1 MILSAQLAWLDPS
14 LDTNA
19 LIALAMLSLCAALAK
34 TSFPKCGTFSLAAA
48 IWIFTAG
55 FSPAWAAIMAAATIS
70 IAHFARQGRLADS
83 LSELCAAGAMLAAFS
98 LPRLFPE
105 TFQGYAAIIILSIL
119 ACLAYAIISLIL
131 PGIAAK
137 NITPEDFRPNTAM
150 LLLYLSVPALGLC
163 GQICF
168 PLIAAGCAAG
178 NIPAEGA
185 HLNNASFNSLAA
197 GSAISACM
205 LVLAIA
211 LAKSANIACE
221 IIKIEESSRLKKR
234 LKTSA
239 SKLKEAQLEKNR
251 TDTELLQKIDELTL
265 MELLTRTLAGTELAD
280 ACRLAANLLMR
291 IMPLETCA
299 IFAVAGKGQLEPIFW
314 KSPHDKTFASWNLLN
329 CHEKIA
335 ELAVSGQELSGEYG
349 GSLPEIC
356 KAAVPIGNHGVLYA
370 GRNKPG
376 EFSGKEMNILRIA
389 ASAAE
394 SAWQPAQMLE
404 TRRHAISKLETD
416 NTELAEKS
424 SKLEIIAS
432 SMGELMAQ
440 ETAEELLEALEH
452 LVRRL
457 ADADHVSLLIRER
470 CLQNDVT
477 ATAPNS
483 SANTAEQAPASAASN
498 SPASAAENALTPA
511 AENSSAAAAGNNAII
526 SENTEDSRK
535 IKAIA
540 KLAEAACANNVA
552 LLIDDISKT
561 RFESP
566 DPSTKSVLAI
576 PFPGTCAD
584 AHEAIITESSRPA
597 AFTRQDRDL
606 LIMLAYQAAQI
617 LRSNELRRRLAETLD
632 ELRHSQAATIQS
644 SKLAAVGQLAAGVAH
659 ELNTPL
665 GTIMLG
671 IDSAIASAGED
682 SKASKRL
689 AIAKKAA
696 AQAKEIVAKLL
707 HYSRPASTCGQEV
720 SLRAV
725 AEDTLVFVEHHLKT
739 GNISVELNLSD
750 VPSIKG
756 NPNELQQA
764 ITNLMLNARDA
775 LLETDGQRRIKLS
788 CQEIDEKSE
797 IIVSV
802 EDNGPGISAA
812 ALEHIFEPFYTTK
825 PVGKGTGLGL
835 SVTREIARKHGGR
848 LSCSSRPG
856 CTRFELALPFSWS

>member
-1 MILSAQLAWLDPS
+1 MILSAQLAWLDQS

-19 LIALAMLSLCAALAK
+19 LLALAVLSLCAALAK

-55 FSPAWAAIMAAATIS
+55 FSPAWAAIIAVASIAT
-70 IAHFARQGRLADS
+70 AHFARQGRLADS
-83 LSELCAAGAMLAAFS
+83 LSELCAAGAMLAVFS

-105 TFQGYAAIIILSIL
+105 TFPGYAPIIILSFL

-131 PGIAAK
+131 PGLAAK
-137 NITPEDFRPNTAM
+137 NIAPEDFRPNIAM

-168 PLIAAGCAAG
+168 PLIASGIASG
-178 NIPAEGA
+178 NTSAEKA
-185 HLNNASFNSLAA
+185 LLNNATFNPLIT
-197 GSAISACM
+197 GSAISVCL

-211 LAKSANIACE
+211 IAKSANIACE

-265 MELLTRTLAGTELAD
+265 LELLSRTLAGTEIAD
-280 ACRLAANLLMR
+280 ACRLTANLLMR
-291 IMPLETCA
+291 LMPLETCA
-299 IFAVAGKGQLEPIFW
+299 IFAVADKGSLEPIFW

-329 CHEKIA
+329 CQEKIA
-335 ELAVSGQELSGEYG
+335 ELAATGRELTGEYA

-376 EFSGKEMNILRIA
+376 EFTVKELNILRIA
-389 ASAAE
+389 ANAAE

-404 TRRHAISKLETD
+404 MRRHAISKLETD

-424 SKLEIIAS
+424 SKLEVIAS

-440 ETAEELLEALEH
+440 ETAEDLLEALEH

-457 ADADHVSLLIRER
+457 ADADHVSLLIAEKR
-470 CLQNDVT
+470 LQSEVTVPGSNDNEH
-477 ATAPNS
+477 P
-483 SANTAEQAPASAASN
+483 QIR
-498 SPASAAENALTPA
+498 ALL
-511 AENSSAAAAGNNAII
+511 E
-526 SENTEDSRK
+526 
-535 IKAIA
+535 
-540 KLAEAACANNVA
+540 LAEAACINKVA
-552 LLIDDISKT
+552 LLIDDISQT
-561 RFESP
+561 RFAPP
-566 DPSTKSVLAI
+566 DPKTKSVIAI
-576 PFPGTCAD
+576 PFPRTEVNSND
-584 AHEAIITESSRPA
+584 AIIVESNRA
-597 AFTRQDRDL
+597 DAFTRQDRDL
-606 LIMLAYQAAQI
+606 LTMLAYQAAQI
-617 LRSNELRRRLAETLD
+617 LRGNELRRRLAETLD
-632 ELRHSQAATIQS
+632 DLRHSQAATIQS

-671 IDSAIASAGED
+671 IDSAIAAAGEE

-707 HYSRPASTCGQEV
+707 HYSRPAGTCGQEV

-725 AEDTLVFVEHHLKT
+725 AEDTLVFIEHHLKT
-739 GNISVELNLSD
+739 GNINVELDLHD

-775 LLETDGQRRIKLS
+775 LMETSDDRRIKLS

-835 SVTREIARKHGGR
+835 SVTREIAQKHGGR